1 MELTWHW
8 AVLSASVLAVLIL
21 KQVFQTEKKEGEKV
35 TDHETQEGLA
45 DLLESKAAEAQ
56 QSHEAPS
63 PEPDRSSVPS
73 STLHARLP
81 PPDFHT
87 SQPVHNPPP
96 PQHVVHKS
104 FFRVIIPARC
114 KGLVIGRGGSKIK
127 EIIKVS
133 KVFVLPLPK
142 EEPEFRL
149 QGTPQA
155 INKAF
160 SMICQTLTGKGSVDG
175 SWDCCKRNTTARGCT
190 FEIGHD
196 TKTRYPVLGNKA
208 GCFTSETGHNSKTR
222 YPDKAM
228 VVTTKPKARPGKVF
242 ALDCEMVDTE
252 IGKEVVIVTMLN
264 FAGETCLESLVKPSA
279 RIMDY
284 KTQYSGM
291 TPEKLER
298 ATATLKD
305 VQKSLLGLV
314 SADDVLVGHS
324 IDNDLRA
331 LHLEHR
337 KVTEKKLHSS
347 NLWSGCGHFQS
358 LPTHRQVKALQVE
371 GLGEVPSG
379 PGDPNA
385 GRRP

>member
-1 MELTWHW
+1 M
-8 AVLSASVLAVLIL
+8 VKKSVS
-21 KQVFQTEKKEGEKV
+21 
-35 TDHETQEGLA
+35 D
-45 DLLESKAAEAQ
+45 ESFFYQKII
-56 QSHEAPS
+56 S
-63 PEPDRSSVPS
+63 SSVILSREEYEDPTNCFPMADDKRRTMRTCRCCRS
-73 STLHARLP
+73 LYDIDAQPESCT
-81 PPDFHT
+81 FHM
-87 SQPVHNPPP
+87 
-96 PQHVVHKS
+96 S
-104 FFRVIIPARC
+104 FFRVIIPARY
-114 KGLVIGRGGSKIK
+114 KGLVIGKGGSRIK
-127 EIIKVS
+127 EIRKVS
-133 KVFVLPLPK
+133 KVFIVPVPT

-155 INKAF
+155 IDKAF

-190 FEIGHD
+190 SEIGHD

-208 GCFTSETGHNSKTR
+208 GCFTSETGHKSKTR
-222 YPDKAM
+222 HPDKAM

-305 VQKSLLGLV
+305 VQKSLLDLV

-324 IDNDLRA
+324 IDKDLRA

-337 KVTEKKLHSS
+337 QVTKKKAAFIQFVARLQTLPESS
-347 NLWSGCGHFQS
+347 NTKTGKSTTS
-358 LPTHRQVKALQVE
+358 
-371 GLGEVPSG
+371 
-379 PGDPNA
+379 
-385 GRRP
+385 

>member
-1 MELTWHW
+1 M
-8 AVLSASVLAVLIL
+8 LSAS
-21 KQVFQTEKKEGEKV
+21 VFQTEKKEGAKV
-35 TDHETQEGLA
+35 TDHETQKGLA
-45 DLLESKAAEAQ
+45 DLLESKATEAQ
-56 QSHEAPS
+56 QSHKAPS

-96 PQHVVHKS
+96 QQLQSSTFHKS
-104 FFRVIIPARC
+104 FFRVIIPDRC
-114 KGLVIGRGGSKIK
+114 KGLVIGKGGSRIE
-127 EIIKVS
+127 EIRKVS
-133 KVFVLPLPK
+133 KVFIVPLPKELPK

-155 INKAF
+155 IDKAF
-160 SMICQTLTGKGSVDG
+160 SMICQTLAGKGHVLG
-175 SWDCCKRNTTARGCT
+175 FWDCCMRGTTAGG
-190 FEIGHD
+190 F
-196 TKTRYPVLGNKA
+196 A
-208 GCFTSETGHNSKTR
+208 SETQ

-228 VVTTKPKARPGKVF
+228 VVTTKPKATPGKVF
-242 ALDCEMVDTE
+242 AIDCEMVDTE

-305 VQKSLLGLV
+305 VQKSLLTLV

-337 KVTEKKLHSS
+337 KVTKKS
-347 NLWSGCGHFQS
+347 NIHPICG
-358 LPTHRQVKALQVE
+358 QVVDTARVFPHEDRSVGEAGLKLYKLKDLAKWHLDREIQMQGAMGHDPKEDALAA
-371 GLGEVPSG
+371 L
-379 PGDPNA
+379 DLIKMKLNA
-385 GRRP
+385 